1 MPPANLEGIQFV
13 AGAGGERSTTQANK
27 AICSAALAGVS
38 PQAAQAVRDEAA
50 WRKGYPRHLRA
61 LTEASIASPDHARA
75 VASAGLAAAWQ
86 QVECLRDGQAT
97 PFADALRQPQP
108 AAIATVELQGQGP
121 QTIEPWSLPYRGRQL
136 QGAELRA
143 QIARWEEAGIIEP
156 SHARALVRVSEH
168 PEWFDLSDRTLVLLG
183 AGSEAGPLAAL
194 ARWRANIV
202 AVDLPAPALWERIS
216 QTVSQG
222 NARLIAPVCRPVP
235 AGAPSAQWAGLAG
248 ANLLTQTPEIAAWL
262 IGLGLPLDIGAIAYL
277 DGEQHLR
284 VSLAMDGII
293 ATVSAAR
300 PDTTLM
306 YMATPAEV
314 FAVPEETAHAAMRR
328 LAELRPIGRLG
339 STILRGLSGGRM
351 LQPHVTGLIDGGN
364 GKRYGIAD
372 GIIVEQG
379 PNYALAKRL
388 QQWRAISARL
398 GGQRVAINV
407 TPSTM
412 TRSVIKNP
420 ALKAG
425 YYGADI
431 FGIEIFEPE
440 TTRALMAALW
450 VHDLRC
456 RGCAADPASQLDHP
470 LELLMDGANHGG
482 LWRIGFLARS
492 ALPLAA
498 LVGYLRGPARH
509 SSAG

>member
-1 MPPANLEGIQFV
+1 MPSTSLEGIQFV
-13 AGAGGERSTTQANK
+13 AGAGGERSTTRANK
-27 AICSAALAGVS
+27 AICSAALA
-38 PQAAQAVRDEAA
+38 PLDARAAQAVRDEAN
-50 WRKGYPRHLRA
+50 WRKQYPKHLRA
-61 LTEASIASPDHARA
+61 LTEAGIARPEHALTLA
-75 VASAGLAAAWQ
+75 AAGLAASWEQ
-86 QVECLRDGQAT
+86 FEFFRDGVAQPVAE
-97 PFADALRQPQP
+97 ALRHPLP
-108 AAIATVELQGQGP
+108 AAFSSVELQGQGP

-136 QGAELRA
+136 QGDELRA
-143 QIARWEEAGIIEP
+143 QIARWEQADIIEP
-156 SHARALVRVSEH
+156 SHARALHRLIEH

-202 AVDLPAPALWERIS
+202 AVDLPDPARWERIAGL
-216 QTVSQG
+216 VSRG
-222 NARLIAPVCRPVP
+222 NARLIAPVRQPV
-235 AGAPSAQWAGLAG
+235 APGTPVAQWAGLAG

-262 IGLGLPLDIGAIAYL
+262 LTLDRALDIAALAYL

-306 YMATPAEV
+306 YMATPADV
-314 FAVPEETAHAAMRR
+314 FAVPEETARAAMRHM
-328 LAELRPIGRLG
+328 AELGAPRRVAAALVGA
-339 STILRGLSGGRM
+339 LSGGQV
-351 LQPHVTGLIDGGN
+351 LQPHITSLIAGGN
-364 GKRYGIAD
+364 GKHYGIVD
-372 GIIVEQG
+372 CIITQQG

-388 QQWRAISARL
+388 QQWRALTARAS
-398 GGQRVAINV
+398 GQRVAINV

-425 YYGADI
+425 YDGASL
-431 FGIEIFEPE
+431 FGIEVFEPE
-440 TTRALMAALW
+440 TTSALMAALW

-456 RGCAADPASQLDHP
+456 SDCAADPAYPLASP
-470 LELLMDGANHGG
+470 LELLMEGANHGG
-482 LWRIGFLARS
+482 LWRSGFLPRS

-498 LVGYLRGPARH
+498 LVGYVRKPRGR
-509 SSAG
+509 